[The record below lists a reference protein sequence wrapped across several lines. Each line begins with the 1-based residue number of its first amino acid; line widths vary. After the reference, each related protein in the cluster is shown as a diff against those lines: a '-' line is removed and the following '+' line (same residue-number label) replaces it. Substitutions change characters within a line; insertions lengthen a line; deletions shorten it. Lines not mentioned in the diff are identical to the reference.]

1 MLIVNSKVYL
11 LQHLF
16 WKQILS
22 EIIKGQRSKI
32 KVPISLIMKII
43 QYLALFIFV
52 TCCSHSAFAQ
62 LKFNGKVVEIVDGKT
77 VVIELE
83 TKNRLTAELQYIEV
97 PESQQQLHQ
106 IVKDHL
112 QALLLGKFVEFRAN
126 ALAPTKTVG
135 QIFSD
140 GVDISQ
146 QMIRDGAAW
155 YSVAEKEQQDTTE
168 SQNYFI
174 TESQAKAEKLGI
186 WSIENLVPAWK
197 FRAEKEKIN
206 QPLTNPAEKKVAE
219 NQPKTKSIFGQ
230 PRFTAEAS
238 LNQPNAGMDAWG
250 GDFGNYFSDENVNA
264 AGLASRYISQ
274 FDIGY
279 LATALKDFK
288 LSEGGN
294 SPKMIYRIYY
304 YYKGSK
310 FKSGEDAFIIGFL
323 AESKNWQFMQ
333 ANSLSIITDG
343 QPNSLGEAYRLFR
356 KTDTTTQELLLYKIS
371 RATLANLSSSKQV
384 EFKVGKYSG
393 QVEKTSQ
400 TLVSR
405 LLDYSK

>member
-1 MLIVNSKVYL
+1 
-11 LQHLF
+11 
-16 WKQILS
+16 
-22 EIIKGQRSKI
+22 
-32 KVPISLIMKII
+32 MKII
-43 QYLALFIFV
+43 KYLALFIFV

-62 LKFNGKVVEIVDGKT
+62 LKFNGKVVEVVDGKT

-126 ALAPTKTVG
+126 ALATTKTVG

-155 YSVAEKEQQDTTE
+155 YAVAEKEQQDTTE

-174 TESQAKAEKLGI
+174 TESQAKAEKRGI
-186 WSIENLVPAWK
+186 WSIENLMPAWK

-206 QPLTNPAEKKVAE
+206 QPQTNPAEKKIIE
-219 NQPKTKSIFGQ
+219 NQQKTKLIFGQ

-238 LNQPNAGMDAWG
+238 LNQPNANMDMWG
-250 GDFGNYFSDENVNA
+250 GDFGNYFSNENVNA

-279 LATALKDFK
+279 LATGLKDFK
-288 LSEGGN
+288 LSESGN

-304 YYKGSK
+304 YYKGST

-323 AESKNWQFMQ
+323 AESKSWQFMQ
-333 ANSLSIITDG
+333 ANSLSVIMDG
-343 QPNSLGEAYRLFR
+343 QPTSLGKAYRLFR
-356 KTDTTTQELLLYKIS
+356 KTDNTAQELLLYRISRDTLAKIS
-371 RATLANLSSSKQV
+371 HAKQV